1 MATLHASSKPL
12 TIHGSSGA
20 LRGQAVLL
28 LGHPGAGKS
37 DLLLRLIDRGFE
49 LVADDQ
55 VIIEAGLISPPAML
69 AGLIEVRGFG
79 LLRMA
84 YVAPVPLV
92 LVVTLDNVAEHA
104 RRTEHPSDRGTAR
117 LPTPGHHAG
126 LGVPMIRT
134 EPFHASAPLR
144 VEIAL
149 DCLAGRRSLSCGGL
163 GPSQ

>member
-28 LGHPGAGKS
+28 LGRPGAGKS
-37 DLLLRLIDRGFE
+37 DLLLRLLDRGFE

-55 VIIEAGLISPPAML
+55 VIIEAGLISPPAAL
-69 AGLIEVRGFG
+69 AGLIEVRGLG

-92 LVVTLDNVAEHA
+92 LVVALDDIAEGESNDRHLS
-104 RRTEHPSDRGTAR
+104 ERGTAR
-117 LPTPGHHAG
+117 LPAPSHHAG
-126 LGVPMIRT
+126 LGLPMIRT
-134 EPFHASAPLR
+134 EPFHGSAPLR
-144 VEIAL
+144 IEIAL
-149 DCLAGRRSLSCGGL
+149 DCLAGRRSLLCGGL